1 MRQSMCLKAPVLFAA
16 LLLSFPYA
24 ATAQT
29 VSAPTPVSLKLPPGI
44 TMSGGGGVMT
54 RENSDGQPVPVFG
67 GSMEIALNRFMLAQ
81 AEVSSGRWDNHSTRG
96 GYSFTQ
102 TGFSGP
108 FAGSFTGYSGDFV
121 ISEHR
126 RQTDL
131 VGNFLGRAG
140 AGRVHAVFG
149 AGFGV
154 GITHY
159 DDTTTAVGCIPTPLS
174 PCSTSPFHS
183 SGSYT
188 DFVQQLVAG
197 VDVRLTQRLTAY
209 GTFRART
216 MPDQEMVMLAGL
228 RATIRRAPVGVP
240 FSSGEGTRHTTLADA
255 ARLVT
260 PAAATGKEV
269 HVVALDHSRQTGR
282 LVSIDDTNVTIS
294 RPDGQILIPR
304 EDVQGVR
311 LTSHVFRNSTLI
323 GLGVGFGTGLVWGGS
338 IDEDGGNYALAGGL
352 MFGGIGAGVGAAIGA
367 VANLSGSA
375 HRTVYLGP
383 GKAALNLAPV
393 IGKGRVGFTGL
404 LSW

>member
-1 MRQSMCLKAPVLFAA
+1 
-16 LLLSFPYA
+16 
-24 ATAQT
+24 
-29 VSAPTPVSLKLPPGI
+29 
-44 TMSGGGGVMT
+44 MSGGAGVT
-54 RENSDGQPVPVFG
+54 SVQNADQKSVPVFG

-81 AEVSSGRWDNHSTRG
+81 AEVSSGRWDNHSTRS

-126 RQTDL
+126 RQTDV

-149 AGFGV
+149 AGFGL
-154 GITHY
+154 GITRY
-159 DDTTTAVGCIPTPLS
+159 DDTTTAVGCISTPFS
-174 PCSTSPFHS
+174 PCLTSPFHS
-183 SGSYT
+183 SGSNT

-197 VDVRLTQRLTAY
+197 VDVRLTQHLTAY

-240 FSSGEGTRHTTLADA
+240 FSGADGTRYSALADA
-255 ARLVT
+255 PGLVT
-260 PAAATGKEV
+260 AAAATGKEV
-269 HVVALDHSRQTGR
+269 HVVALDHSRQTGQ

-294 RPDGQILIPR
+294 RPDGQVSIPR
-304 EDVQGVR
+304 KDVQGVR
-311 LTSHVFRNSTLI
+311 LVSHAFRNSTLI

-367 VANLSGSA
+367 VANLSGA
-375 HRTVYLGP
+375 GRRTVFIGP
-383 GKAALNLAPV
+383 AKAALGLAPA
-393 IGKGRVGFTGL
+393 IGKGRVGFMGL
-404 LSW
+404 VSW